1 MVPFLTRQG
10 DGGEG
15 NGLYD
20 NTGNQD
26 PDSDTETVL
35 TTNAFGGDRL
45 YDNALDTLL
54 AGLGGSQLYD
64 TGAAD
69 DVGHHASGGSAL
81 YDTGIEE
88 DVGARRARPGRVE
101 SLYDVGNSEPD
112 SKALPPMK
120 AGGHIARSVS
130 AAVLAAAAGTPE
142 RSSVLL
148 NAVYDDSVGSSA
160 LPPGLSR
167 EALGLGPGAEADV
180 EPEVDSNEVPEVG
193 GYLSVTTN
201 DE

>member
-1 MVPFLTRQG
+1 M
-10 DGGEG
+10 
-15 NGLYD
+15 
-20 NTGNQD
+20 
-26 PDSDTETVL
+26 
-35 TTNAFGGDRL
+35 TNAFGGNPL
-45 YDNALDTLL
+45 YDNNLDTLL
-54 AGLGGSQLYD
+54 AGLGSQLYD
-64 TGAAD
+64 TGTAD
-69 DVGHHASGGSAL
+69 DVGPHASGGSAL

-101 SLYDVGNSEPD
+101 SLYDVGDSEPD
-112 SKALPPMK
+112 PNALPPMK
-120 AGGHIARSVS
+120 AGGRIARSVS

-167 EALGLGPGAEADV
+167 EALGLGPGAEPDV
-180 EPEVDSNEVPEVG
+180 KPAVDNNEVPEAG